1 MARRRIA
8 VIGSGVAG
16 LSAAYVLQQ
25 GADVSLYEAADR
37 LGGHAD
43 THEVLGSDGV
53 LRNIDTGFIVH
64 NKQTYPMLC
73 RLFGELGVST
83 QPSDM
88 SMSISC
94 GQCHLE
100 YAGGRGL
107 SGLMPSLRTVARPR
121 YVRLLAE
128 IARFYRCAH
137 ALLASDEHELTM
149 REFLAQHGFS
159 SYFASHFITPVVA
172 AVWSTA
178 PTEAGDYPARY
189 LFTFLDNHGALAVH
203 GSPTWYT
210 VVGGSARYVERAAKG
225 LTAVRTSTP
234 VRAVVRSAG
243 GVEIRSEADVVE
255 TYDGAVIATHPRQAL
270 AMLRNPTPVQR
281 EVLGAIG
288 YTVNPTLL
296 HTDTSVLPRAP
307 RAQASWNYAMPS
319 CDAVPA
325 AVHVSYNMNRLH
337 GLDAPQTYVV
347 TLNGEERINPDS
359 VLDRMAYE
367 HPVYTPQSVAARSR
381 LPECNDGV
389 VAFAG
394 AYHGWG
400 FHEDGCLAGVRAA
413 ESLGVR
419 W

>member
-1 MARRRIA
+1 
-8 VIGSGVAG
+8 VVGSGVAG
-16 LSAAYVLQQ
+16 LTAAYVLQQ
-25 GADVSLYEAADR
+25 DADVSLYEAADR

-43 THEVLGSDGV
+43 THEILGSDGV
-53 LRNIDTGFIVH
+53 LRNVDTGFIVH
-64 NKQTYPMLC
+64 NQQTYPMLC
-73 RLFGELGVST
+73 RLFDELGVAT
-83 QPSDM
+83 QHSDM

-94 GQCHLE
+94 ADCGLE

-107 SGLMPSLRTVARPR
+107 SGLLPSLRTVVRPR
-121 YVRLLAE
+121 YVRLLGE
-128 IARFYRCAH
+128 IARFYRCARAH
-137 ALLASDEHELTM
+137 LASDDHELTM
-149 REFLAQHGFS
+149 RAFLAQHGFS
-159 SYFASHFITPVVA
+159 AYFASHFITPVIA

-234 VRAVVRSAG
+234 VRSVTRVAG
-243 GVEIRSEADVVE
+243 GLEIRSDADSVE
-255 TYDGAVIATHPRQAL
+255 RYDGIVIATHPRQAL
-270 AMLRNPTPVQR
+270 GMLSDPTAAQR
-281 EVLGAIG
+281 DVLAAIG

-296 HTDTSVLPRAP
+296 HTDTSVLPRVA

-319 CDAVPA
+319 CNAVPT
-325 AVHVSYNMNRLH
+325 AVHVSYNMNRLQRLT
-337 GLDAPQTYVV
+337 GPDTYVV
-347 TLNGEERINPDS
+347 TLNGEDRVAPHT
-359 VLDRMAYE
+359 VLDRMEYE
-367 HPVYTPQSVAARSR
+367 HPVYTTRSVGGRTR
-381 LPECNDGV
+381 LPELNDGV
-389 VAFAG
+389 IAFAG

-413 ESLGVR
+413 ASLGVA